1 MYGNYIGELF
11 NVIVCGSFCFIV
23 CLYFCLNINI
33 IELFLSFNYR
43 ISMIKVVVK
52 KYVID
57 MLLYVVFLFF
67 E

>member
-33 IELFLSFNYR
+33 IELFLSFNY

>member
-33 IELFLSFNYR
+33 IELFLSFNY

-57 MLLYVVFLFF
+57 MLLYIVFLFF